1 MQLFPQPSMDSME
14 SESPGLLD
22 VYGIEEEN
30 SLFTTS
36 HSDGLLRSGAKVLV
50 KGDNVGKRQ
59 VFELNRLQAM
69 QVVDPSLL
77 GKTVLQRLEPRHL
90 AALNP
95 HRADQILP
103 LKRPVLSNLKRTAL
117 IVTDTNEDGA

>member
-1 MQLFPQPSMDSME
+1 MQLLSQLSTDSME
-14 SESPGLLD
+14 SETPGILD
-22 VYGIEEEN
+22 VYGMEEES

-50 KGDNVGKRQ
+50 RGESVGRRKT
-59 VFELNRLQAM
+59 FELNRLQAM
-69 QVVDPSLL
+69 QVIDPSLL
-77 GKTVLQRLEPRHL
+77 GKSVLQRLEPRHV

-95 HRADQILP
+95 RRADRILP
-103 LKRPVLSNLKRTAL
+103 LRKPVLSSLKRTAL